1 MTADYIAFHAE
12 QRPDAPAF
20 LSNGNAVSYA
30 VVASNIRSF
39 TRRLREFEIPAGGT
53 VVVGCENVYIHLVIL
68 FACERLG
75 LATASLIANEREV
88 ALPLL
93 EGAGLVLSETPLPE
107 RARPRRSEILNQAW
121 IDGAQGLSAVE
132 TEPLPV
138 PPAESALRILR
149 TSGTTGAPK
158 RLHLTRRMFDAWT
171 SRWIW
176 CYGLGI
182 GTRTLTVMPFSIGG
196 AYAQICATLRAGG
209 TVVRE
214 GRMEVAEALRTH
226 KIDLVVMLPTH
237 LREVLAKMAVGFEPM
252 PGLVIATF
260 GGAISAS
267 LRAEAVARLCGALS
281 DMYGCNEVGF
291 IGTNGLHRAADNLDI
306 WPGVAI
312 EAVDEEGRSLPW
324 GQPGRL
330 RVRTESMFS
339 GYLDDPRTTQ
349 RMLRDGWF
357 YPGDIGVLHGPRRL
371 ELLGRADDLLNFEG
385 RKVLPEALEEH
396 LRRASGIAEL
406 AIGSVLGRDGAAEL
420 CIALVGTGPLDTQTM
435 SRLEASVGGAGF
447 RKFALVWLPRLPR
460 NHAGKLQRNVLKTEI
475 DAARRNRPSG

>member
-1 MTADYIAFHAE
+1 M
-12 QRPDAPAF
+12 PD
-20 LSNGNAVSYA
+20 
-30 VVASNIRSF
+30 
-39 TRRLREFEIPAGGT
+39 
-53 VVVGCENVYIHLVIL
+53 
-68 FACERLG
+68 
-75 LATASLIANEREV
+75 
-88 ALPLL
+88 
-93 EGAGLVLSETPLPE
+93 
-107 RARPRRSEILNQAW
+107 
-121 IDGAQGLSAVE
+121 
-132 TEPLPV
+132 
-138 PPAESALRILR
+138 
-149 TSGTTGAPK
+149 
-158 RLHLTRRMFDAWT
+158 
-171 SRWIW
+171 
-176 CYGLGI
+176 
-182 GTRTLTVMPFSIGG
+182 
-196 AYAQICATLRAGG
+196 
-209 TVVRE
+209 
-214 GRMEVAEALRTH
+214 
-226 KIDLVVMLPTH
+226 
-237 LREVLAKMAVGFEPM
+237 
-252 PGLVIATF
+252 LVIATF

-291 IGTNGLHRAADNLDI
+291 IGTNGLHRTADNLDI

-312 EAVDEEGRSLPW
+312 EALDEQGQILPW

-406 AIGSVLGRDGAAEL
+406 AIGSVLGRDGATEL
-420 CIALVGTGPLDTQTM
+420 CIALVGTGPLDAQTM

-460 NHAGKLQRNVLKTEI
+460 NHAGKLQRHVLKTEI